1 MNDKD
6 AQLIWEAAPTEWP
19 PPKATIVP
27 ERPTEADLLV
37 QLQRQAQRI
46 DVLQWEVDQLKTV
59 MDKNNLKSLQAL
71 DFEGVHQK
79 KIKLMTD
86 FCQGKKVEEVPDPY
100 FLGDEGFELVL
111 DILEEATEGLINYL
125 MEDFKG

>member
-59 MDKNNLKSLQAL
+59 MDKNNLKSLIVSIVTTVFPWVFA
-71 DFEGVHQK
+71 HQK
-79 KIKLMTD
+79 TRKR
-86 FCQGKKVEEVPDPY
+86 
-100 FLGDEGFELVL
+100 
-111 DILEEATEGLINYL
+111 
-125 MEDFKG
+125 